1 MNEITSKKTA
11 EDIISSLS
19 QVADIHAS
27 EGWDKKVMS
36 AINQPALNRK
46 QMSKGSSSLLV
57 LLIVANTII
66 CSLAL
71 VQNHNYS
78 KSTQRQVELERA
90 GNELRLTDIN
100 L

>member
-11 EDIISSLS
+11 EGIINSLS
-19 QVADIHAS
+19 QVADICAS
-27 EGWDKKVMS
+27 EVWNKRVMS
-36 AINQPALNRK
+36 AINQPEVNRK
-46 QMSKGSSSLLV
+46 QISKGSSSLLV

-66 CSLAL
+66 CSLAI
-71 VQNHNYS
+71 VQNHNYG
-78 KSTQRQVELERA
+78 KSVQRNVELERA